1 MSQIF
6 ESSVFFGVFISLSS
20 YIFGIWLKKKTGWA
34 LANPLLVSIIL
45 VIATLSMLGVSYESY
60 ARGAEIISYLLTPA
74 TICLAVPLY
83 QQVELLRKNWKAV
96 VAGISAGVLSSL
108 VCILLLARPAVSF

>member
-45 VIATLSMLGVSYESY
+45 VIATLSLLGVSYESY
-60 ARGAEIISYLLTPA
+60 ARGAEIIKSPQPSGSESPKNSAA
-74 TICLAVPLY
+74 TFL
-83 QQVELLRKNWKAV
+83 
-96 VAGISAGVLSSL
+96 
-108 VCILLLARPAVSF
+108 

>member
-45 VIATLSMLGVSYESY
+45 VIATLSLLGVSYESY

-74 TICLAVPLY
+74 S
-83 QQVELLRKNWKAV
+83 LLHDKPRQLNLK
-96 VAGISAGVLSSL
+96 ISVFHITHK
-108 VCILLLARPAVSF
+108 IL